1 MPEGL
6 TLSQIGERDLIRRL
20 AAYARADQCSDDA
33 ALLPEISPERW
44 VISSDTLVDGV
55 HFSAKTTPAS
65 AAGWRAAAANLSD
78 LAAMGCR
85 RCEGVTV
92 ALSAPGDT
100 EVDWIEQAYGGM
112 QDLLQRHGGHLLG
125 GDCSSG
131 EQLVLAITA
140 VGPVHPDQLIQRGAG
155 KPGDWLISTGAHGR
169 SALGLQ
175 LLLGEAAWAGTLAN
189 EQRQTAIRCHQRPQ
203 PRFDAVAALHASR
216 PAGQPWRVG
225 GTDSSDGLRRSLEL
239 LGSACGYRPELNRS
253 ALPEPTDP
261 FWNLCLDGGEDFELV
276 LALAPSWAE
285 ALLRQLPG
293 SQHLGQLGEAAG
305 EPCWADSKNPLP
317 EGRGFEH
324 FN

>member
-20 AAYARADQCSDDA
+20 AAYARADQWSDDA

-125 GDCSSG
+125 GDCSSC

-169 SALGLQ
+169 SALAVSYTHLTLPTI
-175 LLLGEAAWAGTLAN
+175 LL
-189 EQRQTAIRCHQRPQ
+189 
-203 PRFDAVAALHASR
+203 V
-216 PAGQPWRVG
+216 
-225 GTDSSDGLRRSLEL
+225 
-239 LGSACGYRPELNRS
+239 
-253 ALPEPTDP
+253 
-261 FWNLCLDGGEDFELV
+261 
-276 LALAPSWAE
+276 
-285 ALLRQLPG
+285 
-293 SQHLGQLGEAAG
+293 
-305 EPCWADSKNPLP
+305 
-317 EGRGFEH
+317 
-324 FN
+324 